1 MPLVNEE
8 AKKFD
13 KNTFPSNMRGRKLAV
28 SYELKT
34 RCGVV
39 PGDMVKLESDMICNT
54 IYGDQMGVDNK
65 ITISKDDI
73 ALLLAVAYDPHIK
86 RTVLV
91 LVPGD
96 HLAYFVY
103 DEIPPGYNFSELF
116 TLFQNGDKK
125 GY

>member
-1 MPLVNEE
+1 MTLVNEE

-39 PGDMVKLESDMICNT
+39 PGDMVKLESDMTCNS
-54 IYGDQMGVDNK
+54 IYGDQIGVDTK
-65 ITISKDDI
+65 IIIPKDDI

-91 LVPGD
+91 LVPND
-96 HLAYFVY
+96 RLAYFVY
-103 DEIPPGYNFSELF
+103 DEIPPGYDFSQLF
-116 TLFQNGDKK
+116 TMFQRGNKSE
-125 GY
+125 Y